1 MERNVLLVPRL
12 DRGGRPFLKGQVTSD
27 SPASYQASTA
37 QTSQKTIS
45 MQGLACRFVIDD
57 ALAEDSAIA
66 LIPTMQR
73 QIAQDIADAVE
84 DALINGDAAATH
96 QDDIANWN
104 IRSRWGTSPALGGSS
119 DHRRAW
125 TGLRA
130 QAFDRSATVDV
141 STATTAKFLELFA
154 ELGELSSTER
164 VIITSPEA
172 LVANFLSL
180 SEVLTIDK
188 YGPSAT
194 VLQGQLAS
202 YFGMPIVLSRFMGTD
217 LNESGLYDNAT
228 KTKSGMLCVARD
240 AYMMFS
246 KRGISVEQDK
256 NIIQGAINIVATE
269 RVTFDTLDPDATKN
283 VAFGFKLSV

>member
-1 MERNVLLVPRL
+1 M
-12 DRGGRPFLKGQVTSD
+12 
-27 SPASYQASTA
+27 
-37 QTSQKTIS
+37 
-45 MQGLACRFVIDD
+45 
-57 ALAEDSAIA
+57 
-66 LIPTMQR
+66 
-73 QIAQDIADAVE
+73 
-84 DALINGDAAATH
+84 
-96 QDDIANWN
+96 
-104 IRSRWGTSPALGGSS
+104 
-119 DHRRAW
+119 
-125 TGLRA
+125 
-130 QAFDRSATVDV
+130 
-141 STATTAKFLELFA
+141 
-154 ELGELSSTER
+154 
-164 VIITSPEA
+164 IITSPEA

>member
-1 MERNVLLVPRL
+1 
-12 DRGGRPFLKGQVTSD
+12 
-27 SPASYQASTA
+27 
-37 QTSQKTIS
+37 

-130 QAFDRSATVDV
+130 QAFDRLATLDV

>member
-1 MERNVLLVPRL
+1 
-12 DRGGRPFLKGQVTSD
+12 
-27 SPASYQASTA
+27 
-37 QTSQKTIS
+37 
-45 MQGLACRFVIDD
+45 
-57 ALAEDSAIA
+57 
-66 LIPTMQR
+66 
-73 QIAQDIADAVE
+73 
-84 DALINGDAAATH
+84 
-96 QDDIANWN
+96 
-104 IRSRWGTSPALGGSS
+104 
-119 DHRRAW
+119 
-125 TGLRA
+125 
-130 QAFDRSATVDV
+130 
-141 STATTAKFLELFA
+141 
-154 ELGELSSTER
+154 

-202 YFGMPIVLSRFMGTD
+202 YFGMPIVLSRFMSTD
-217 LNESGLYDNAT
+217 LDTTGKYTGSGST
-228 KTKSGMLCVARD
+228 SGMLCVARD